1 MKIQKKD
8 ILIEKHIELYLAT
21 ASNRE
26 KKFFIELN
34 EALQNKDGLL
44 TEGVW
49 DYVSDFFSYAGR
61 TGSRYLINMLTS
73 MIFRKFGLEPNGLL
87 AQIVRSTLAEMGVEE
102 LLNLIKGGNTK
113 RCTMI
118 GESVAKG
125 TVKGLGKY
133 GYRKIVN
140 GLTKL
145 LGAKGDTSLVSEL
158 MQNMVTEFLYGQ
170 YEQNKY
176 YQTYKNAVVEF
187 FCKTDFT
194 SLISKI
200 GDKASQSIK

>member
-1 MKIQKKD
+1 MKLTKKD
-8 ILIEKHIELYLAT
+8 ILIENLIDSYLST

-34 EALQNKDGLL
+34 EALKNKDGLL

-49 DYVSDFFSYAGR
+49 DYVSDFFSFAGR

-73 MIFRKFGLEPNGLL
+73 MIFRKFGLDPNGLL
-87 AQIVRSTLAEMGVEE
+87 AQVFRSTLAEMGVEE
-102 LLNLIKGGNTK
+102 LLNLIKGGDTK
-113 RCTMI
+113 RCAMI

-133 GYRKIVN
+133 GYRKIIN
-140 GLTKL
+140 SLTKL
-145 LGAKGDTSLVSEL
+145 FGVKDSSLVSEL

-170 YEQNKY
+170 YEKNKY
-176 YQTYKNAVVEF
+176 YQSYKNAVVEF

-200 GDKASQSIK
+200 SDKASQSIK